1 MLLTQ
6 KNNPILLHCFSA
18 FLSLS
23 FLLSTLSA
31 IACPVVVRKFVP
43 TSAAVCK
50 SQSPTFMVLPKFPA
64 ILPNAPKAPPK
75 NNLLNTLSLS
85 TSFEL
90 SLS

>member
-1 MLLTQ
+1 MQIAPTI
-6 KNNPILLHCFSA
+6 KNAIDPKNTIQFFFA

-50 SQSPTFMVLPKFPA
+50 SQSPNFML
-64 ILPNAPKAPPK
+64 IL
-75 NNLLNTLSLS
+75 L
-85 TSFEL
+85 
-90 SLS
+90 